1 LPEFIFGAYWN
12 NIKLT
17 CTSRVNVR
25 VPKRRA
31 NILGCGKRWIW
42 MQYYMWSNG
51 VKYLASLSGC
61 CITKE
66 RNQIPNED
74 RNINFF
80 VSVPSPESVRLLLL
94 LMFLDLRLK
103 RNVFVCHVIFRIQGV
118 NISRQWA
125 HPRVWHRRLIFALLT
140 LDLFSELTLY
150 FPKMWC
156 MHDQL
161 ISSVDYVS
169 KRNSYFS
176 IRG

>member
-1 LPEFIFGAYWN
+1 
-12 NIKLT
+12 
-17 CTSRVNVR
+17 
-25 VPKRRA
+25 
-31 NILGCGKRWIW
+31 

-118 NISRQWA
+118 NISRQ
-125 HPRVWHRRLIFALLT
+125 
-140 LDLFSELTLY
+140 
-150 FPKMWC
+150 
-156 MHDQL
+156 
-161 ISSVDYVS
+161 
-169 KRNSYFS
+169 
-176 IRG
+176 